1 MKLSSILMATA
12 TTSGMTPMEKMQ
24 SISLAHSSIRNGF
37 NRPQFDAY
45 RKKHE
50 ELFKEITQK
59 GMRSDPE
66 FVMAQAANLT
76 VTFRSEPEGIA
87 IGQFPSLDGSNNDL
101 TGQLRGKV
109 GDRYSRLVPPDYCP
123 WDENSDSVSDLDGE
137 PRCITHLGFEK
148 RKLPNERALSLAI
161 TELNGNEGKT
171 TEDNKNSMIGPL
183 WGQFVTHDII
193 QTPDMGNGQT
203 KCDCSAIAECKN
215 IEVDRTTDPH
225 FDDIDCMFVI
235 RSAPHVP
242 SQGNFV
248 REQMNQKTS
257 FLDLSQVYGASE
269 EDLANLIASDKMHLK
284 TRTGTLINPSQ

>member
-1 MKLSSILMATA
+1 MLIF
-12 TTSGMTPMEKMQ
+12 TTSFGCK
-24 SISLAHSSIRNGF
+24 II
-37 NRPQFDAY
+37 
-45 RKKHE
+45 
-50 ELFKEITQK
+50 
-59 GMRSDPE
+59 
-66 FVMAQAANLT
+66 
-76 VTFRSEPEGIA
+76 
-87 IGQFPSLDGSNNDL
+87 SNNIFE
-101 TGQLRGKV
+101 RN
-109 GDRYSRLVPPDYCP
+109 RLIENPPEVKFKPEIVPTSNIY
-123 WDENSDSVSDLDGE
+123 
-137 PRCITHLGFEK
+137 HLKFDILFQFSGFEK

-242 SQGNFV
+242 SQGPFITYAFSTHAISWLV
-248 REQMNQKTS
+248 
-257 FLDLSQVYGASE
+257 
-269 EDLANLIASDKMHLK
+269 
-284 TRTGTLINPSQ
+284 